1 MRIDDRLA
9 CPQPT
14 TVNSFEVSMTLYA
27 GRAVAR
33 LWNRSE
39 HPESAL
45 EDLSIPRHVR
55 FVWCQV
61 SAIGLGDGVPSSK
74 P

>member
-1 MRIDDRLA
+1 
-9 CPQPT
+9 
-14 TVNSFEVSMTLYA
+14 MTLYA

-45 EDLSIPRHVR
+45 EDLWIPRHVR

-61 SAIGLGDGVPSSK
+61 LAIGLGDGVPSSWWLK
-74 P
+74 TMTMNADQKVNR